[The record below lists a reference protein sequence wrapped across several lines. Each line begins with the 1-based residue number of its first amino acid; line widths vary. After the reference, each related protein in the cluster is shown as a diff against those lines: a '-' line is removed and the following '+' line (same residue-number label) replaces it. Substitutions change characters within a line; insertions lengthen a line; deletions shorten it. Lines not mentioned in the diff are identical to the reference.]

1 MYSLA
6 ELRSLSHRT
15 WTWVYPLHWMLER
28 TGLAGREGDAA
39 DAEDICNLDV
49 LLIYRLGFFL
59 FPLLLHCVQFS
70 SAAENVCTS
79 AGLLAGWETRIKK
92 DIFNKINKFLRFS
105 YIFYIILFIWY
116 CHEINLFISQLKW
129 GMRRGTTHQWLW
141 LILPA

>member
-1 MYSLA
+1 
-6 ELRSLSHRT
+6 
-15 WTWVYPLHWMLER
+15 MLER

-79 AGLLAGWETRIKK
+79 AGLLAG
-92 DIFNKINKFLRFS
+92 
-105 YIFYIILFIWY
+105 
-116 CHEINLFISQLKW
+116 
-129 GMRRGTTHQWLW
+129 
-141 LILPA
+141 